1 MQAPAEEKLQ
11 GEVLGVRFENPETGF
26 RVLNVRVDGGA
37 KITVCGTL
45 PEFIPGQWAEFYG
58 KTEKHP
64 EFGRQF
70 HAVSGEVSLPGTLD
84 GLKRFLV
91 SCVPGIGPRNAE
103 RIVDHFQGD
112 TLKILDESPARL
124 TEIPGIGAKRAAE
137 LNRVWR
143 ENSAR
148 RDGMI
153 FLQSLGL
160 SVSGCARLYRRY
172 GEAAPETVRQNP
184 YKLAEE
190 VDGIGFSRADAIAA
204 RLGVRPDSLIRLTAA
219 AVYAVRLAAAQG
231 QVAVP
236 EGKLAAKV
244 VELTGAE
251 SGRVAEALNAALE
264 HRQLRLDL
272 GLIYLPYL
280 HQAETELPVQI
291 GRLARASKF
300 FGQKLAVQNAAKS
313 KFAPEQLAAICAVTE
328 KPLSIITGG
337 PGVGKTTVVG
347 EIVALATAAHVKVTL
362 AAPTGRAAKR
372 LTEAAGA
379 PAMTL
384 HRLLQYDPGTN
395 RFAAGTGADLDLEL
409 LIVDEVSMLD
419 IQLAHAL
426 FAALRPGVS
435 VVLVGDQ
442 DQLPSVGPGEVLRD
456 FIKSGLFAVTRLSRI
471 FRQAAGSGIVV
482 GAHAVNAGKL
492 PALDNRAPDFFWIEQ
507 EDPLAVRDL
516 IGRLVTERIPRR
528 FNLDKK
534 QDIAVLTPMNRGE
547 CGTIA
552 LNEYLGNL
560 LNPGEM
566 IPGFQHGSRSFRRGD
581 KVMQITNNYDKN
593 VFNGDIGILRE
604 IYNSKKKFFVRFE
617 DGREVEYSFDE
628 AGQLVRAYAITV
640 HKSQGCEFPAVVL
653 TLLNAHYMMLQ
664 RHLVYTAMTR
674 AKKLLV
680 MVGSRRA
687 LELAVGNFR
696 GEVRY
701 SKLAERLRHEQNRLF

>member
-1 MQAPAEEKLQ
+1 MQPAAEEKLQ

-70 HAVSGEVSLPGTLD
+70 HALSGEVALPGTLD
-84 GLKRFLV
+84 GLKSFLS
-91 SCVPGIGPRNAE
+91 SCVPGIGPKNAE
-103 RIVDHFQGD
+103 RIVDHFQGE
-112 TLKILDESPARL
+112 TLKILDESSARL

-137 LNRVWR
+137 LSRVWR

-160 SVSGCARLYRRY
+160 SISGCAKLYRRY
-172 GEAAPETVRQNP
+172 GEDAPEIVRQNP

-190 VDGIGFSRADAIAA
+190 VDGIGFSRADAIAS
-204 RLGVRPDSLIRLTAA
+204 RLGVQPDSAVRLTAA
-219 AVYAVRLAAAQG
+219 AVYLVRRAATLG

-236 EGKLAAKV
+236 EGKLISEVA
-244 VELTGAE
+244 ELTGAE
-251 SGRVAEALNAALE
+251 AEKAAGAVVAALE
-264 HRQLRLDL
+264 RHQLRRDL

-280 HQAETELPVQI
+280 YQAEAELPVCV
-291 GRLARASKF
+291 GKLARAKTF
-300 FGQKLAVQNAAKS
+300 FGQKIVARNGANS
-313 KFAPEQLAAICAVTE
+313 SLAAEQVAAVRAVAE
-328 KPLSIITGG
+328 RPLSIITGG

-347 EIVALATAAHVKVTL
+347 EIVSLANAARVKVTL

-372 LTEAAGA
+372 LTEATGA

-395 RFAAGTGADLDLEL
+395 SFTARPGAELDLQL

-456 FIKSGLFAVTRLSRI
+456 FIKSGLFAVTRLTRI
-471 FRQAAGSGIVV
+471 FRQAAGSGIVRS
-482 GAHAVNAGKL
+482 AHAVNAGQL
-492 PALDNRAPDFFWIEQ
+492 PQLGNRTPDFFWIEQ
-507 EDPLAVRDL
+507 DDPLACRDL

-534 QDIAVLTPMNRGE
+534 RDIAVLTPMNRGE
-547 CGTIA
+547 CGTLA
-552 LNEYLGNL
+552 LNDYLGNL
-560 LNPGEM
+560 LNPGDM
-566 IPGFQHGSRSFRRGD
+566 IPGFQHGGRNFRRGD
-581 KVMQITNNYDKN
+581 KVMQIANNYDKN

-604 IYNSKKKFFVRFE
+604 IYNSKKQFFVRFD

-628 AGQLVRAYAITV
+628 ASQLVRAYAVTV
-640 HKSQGCEFPAVVL
+640 HKAQGCEFPAVVM

-664 RHLVYTAMTR
+664 RNLVYTAMTR

-696 GEVRY
+696 HEVRV
-701 SKLAERLRHEQNRLF
+701 SKLAERLKNEQNRLF